1 MGSHKTIPKN
11 SNKNYQ
17 QMSYQ
22 HKQSKQTQVGYY
34 NKNRDA
40 PRLRATIKIHKNPVH
55 IRPALNWRKAPAY
68 VLTV

>member
-1 MGSHKTIPKN
+1 
-11 SNKNYQ
+11 
-17 QMSYQ
+17 MSYQ

-40 PRLRATIKIHKNPVH
+40 PRLRATIKIHKNSVR

-68 VLTV
+68 Y